1 MAMHQLKAAGVKLP
15 KIYVC
20 NDKADVETCRSNG
33 IPYVVW
39 HGNDDDL
46 IKLVFY
52 PVLKKKF
59 PFIKWEKLLNIREIE
74 DPGITY
80 TRGSYNSYE
89 NVDGSKSSAECT
101 IPLTKYCGDLANKVN
116 VEQLQDLK
124 LLPKFLGEIA
134 DNIRENYAD
143 YLYVEGW
150 NKKYGAPVGN
160 YGPTG
165 QAMNLIIID
174 VSASI
179 PFGIAATLL
188 SLAETMRANA
198 QAGLIIT
205 GGVSLYFDINEP
217 LPSPKELRRM
227 VPRSNEGIM
236 FAKILEEHI
245 SGKHIGNVI
254 CFGDNDSPEKF
265 DFDRW
270 EDRNNKNCRAMNNV
284 TYEGT
289 QVDAIWGYHTDYWDE
304 LPGYCLWA
312 KRLNPNAEIHYDST
326 WCSCIKNR

>member
-1 MAMHQLKAAGVKLP
+1 MHQLKAAGVQLP

-20 NDKADVETCRSNG
+20 NDNADVEICRSNG

-39 HGNDDDL
+39 HGKDDQL

-59 PFIKWEKLLNIREIE
+59 PFIQWEQLLGIKNIE

-80 TRGSYNSYE
+80 AQGSYNSYE
-89 NVDGSKSSAECT
+89 NVDGSKSNTECT
-101 IPLTKYCGDLANKVN
+101 IPLTEYCGDLTNKVN

-143 YLYVEGW
+143 YLYIEGW

-160 YGPTG
+160 YNPTG

-217 LPSPKELRRM
+217 LPSPEELRRM
-227 VPRSNEGIM
+227 VPRSNEGVM

-245 SGKHIGNVI
+245 VGKHIGNVI
-254 CFGDNDSPEKF
+254 CFGDNDSPENY
-265 DFDRW
+265 DYNSW
-270 EDRNNKNCRAMNNV
+270 EDCYKDNRRAMKNI

-289 QVDAIWGYHTDYWDE
+289 QVDAIWGYHTDYYNE

-312 KRLNPNAEIHYDST
+312 KKLNPNAEIHYDNT
-326 WCSCIKNR
+326 WCSCIKKR